1 MFSKIVVALDGSEH
15 SLRAVEYA
23 KRLSPEKR
31 ARIDVV
37 HVRELLVGR
46 GVGGATVKIDEQ
58 QIVEQIETVVH
69 DLTESG
75 YDVHLQVV
83 STIRESPAHI
93 IADAAK
99 EVGADVIVAGTRG
112 HGPVAGLLLGSVTQR
127 LLHLAPCPVLA
138 IPVSVGERTDAEAA
152 DASATNA

>member
-1 MFSKIVVALDGSEH
+1 MFSKSWSRWMGRSIHFEPWNTRSAS
-15 SLRAVEYA
+15 
-23 KRLSPEKR
+23 SPEKR

-46 GVGGATVKIDEQ
+46 GVGGVTVKIDEQ

-75 YDVHLQVV
+75 TTL
-83 STIRESPAHI
+83 PAGRIDHSRKSG
-93 IADAAK
+93 AHHRRPAE